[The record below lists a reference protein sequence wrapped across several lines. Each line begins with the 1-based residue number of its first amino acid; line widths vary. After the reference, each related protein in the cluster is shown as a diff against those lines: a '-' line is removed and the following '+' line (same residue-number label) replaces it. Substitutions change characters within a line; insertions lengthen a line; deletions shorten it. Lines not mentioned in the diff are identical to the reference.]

1 MRSGE
6 IARRSGG
13 LAVIA
18 LAALLG
24 LVGCGGGSASEGSSG
39 AGSSKVDTV
48 TAQRVVSKAS
58 GSLTIRTKPSTS
70 ASELEKLSVTT
81 PLGSRRVLMAE
92 EITEGWVKVT
102 LPTRPDGRVGW
113 VSSDDVTLEPVTSRI
128 DVDLKSR
135 KMTLTQ
141 DGKKIVTADAAVGPE
156 KYPTPTGKFYV
167 VDRIQSEDASGG
179 YGPFALGLSV
189 HSPTLSQYGGGDAQ
203 IGIHGTDKP
212 ETIGLALTHGCI
224 RVSNEVASKLS
235 SVPLGTPV
243 VIA

>member
-1 MRSGE
+1 M
-6 IARRSGG
+6 
-13 LAVIA
+13 AVIA

-24 LVGCGGGSASEGSSG
+24 LVGCGGGSTSEGSSG
-39 AGSSKVDTV
+39 AGNTVDTV
-48 TAQRVVSKAS
+48 TGQRVVSTVK
-58 GSLTIRTKPSTS
+58 GPLTVRTEPSES
-70 ASELEKLSVTT
+70 AAEVEKLPVTT
-81 PLGSRRVLMAE
+81 TLGSRRVLLAE

-113 VSSDDVTLEPVTSRI
+113 VSTKDIKLEPVTSRI
-128 DVDLKSR
+128 DVDLKAR
-135 KMTLTQ
+135 KLTLTQ
-141 DGKKIVTADAAVGPE
+141 DGKKVVTTDAAVGPE

-167 VDRIQSEDASGG
+167 VDRIESKDASGG

-189 HSPTLSQYGGGDAQ
+189 HSSTLSHYGGGDAQ
-203 IGIHGTDKP
+203 IGVHGTDKP

-243 VIA
+243 VIV